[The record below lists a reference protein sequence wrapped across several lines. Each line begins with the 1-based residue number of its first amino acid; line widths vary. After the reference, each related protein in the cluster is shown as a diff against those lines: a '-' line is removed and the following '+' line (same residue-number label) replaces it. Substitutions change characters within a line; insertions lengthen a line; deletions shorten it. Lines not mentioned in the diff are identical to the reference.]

1 MKNVFR
7 KENFL
12 IFISSFIFFYALILN
27 LFFPVQSDK
36 KEYKFQTQETGLRAD
51 FKTATEKYISSEVSG
66 LAFGYLL
73 GDKDALPPG
82 MDNKMKAIGMAHIIV
97 VSGTHLSIIIGASR
111 KLFGRVSRIVA
122 VYGSVFLLA
131 GYAILVGFTPSIIR
145 ASFVAILSLFAWY
158 FGREQRPMRTVIL
171 TLGFC
176 LSVNPYFLTNVS
188 FQLSM
193 LAYSGVVLIM
203 PLLARYFYGSEK
215 PGSIGSLVLA
225 SLSAIIACL
234 PIQLYYF
241 GSLNLIAVFANLLI
255 LPTIP
260 YAMGFS
266 FLTGILALLNLDF
279 VATGT
284 GWLAEQILKY
294 HVHIVN
300 LLEEKTE
307 FYFEFPKNE
316 PAWLA
321 LYVVIIILIIF
332 AVHHDIEVGKGDAG
346 DNNDSHYL
354 FRVDNIQD
362 IGREAVEWDEVR
374 DTPGTNR
381 NK

>member
-12 IFISSFIFFYALILN
+12 IFISIFIFFYALILN

-36 KEYKFQTQETGLRAD
+36 KEYKSQTQETG

-111 KLFGRVSRIVA
+111 KLLGRISRIVA
-122 VYGSVFLLA
+122 VYGSIFLLA

-176 LSVNPYFLTNVS
+176 LSVNPYFLTNIS

-203 PLLARYFYGSEK
+203 PLLARYFYGLEK
-215 PGSIGSLVLA
+215 PGAVGSLVLA

-241 GSLNLIAVFANLLI
+241 GSLNLIAVFADLLI

-279 VATGT
+279 LATGT
-284 GWLAEQILKY
+284 GLLSEQILKY
-294 HVHIVN
+294 HVYIVN

-316 PAWLA
+316 PVWLA

-332 AVHHDIEVGKGDAG
+332 AVHHNVEVGKGDAG

-374 DTPGTNR
+374 DAPGTDR